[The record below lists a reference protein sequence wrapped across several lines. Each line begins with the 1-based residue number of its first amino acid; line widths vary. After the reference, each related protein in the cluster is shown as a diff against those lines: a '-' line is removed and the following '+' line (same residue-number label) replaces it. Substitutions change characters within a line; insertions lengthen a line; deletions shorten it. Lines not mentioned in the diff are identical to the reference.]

1 MAKSAVSAEQL
12 EVILSTVLSK
22 TLPEIMAKTLEKFET
37 QIDRLIARVEAR
49 FDEKVEKIYGDLFSA
64 NSRIDALEAKLVQ
77 QAACSV
83 QPVQPVASNVAATD
97 VERIV
102 ELTTQALISM
112 KKENEETKLRS
123 RNVIVTGI
131 PSSPTVSA
139 KDLFETFCE
148 EHEHL
153 TVKPRVTH
161 SRRIGKDNV
170 KLCVTLKS
178 AEAVD
183 DLLDSSSLLRNASDQ
198 SVRQTYFNRDLTKRQ
213 AQEAYNKRC
222 LAREKRL
229 HQNAAA
235 ASSLNPQAS
244 SFRSE
249 VN

>member
-22 TLPEIMAKTLEKFET
+22 TLPEIMAKTLEKFES

-49 FDEKVEKIYGDLFSA
+49 FDEKVDKICGDLFSA

-77 QAACSV
+77 HQAACSA
-83 QPVQPVASNVAATD
+83 QPVQPLASNVAATG
-97 VERIV
+97 VEKIV
-102 ELTTQALISM
+102 ELTTQALITM
-112 KKENEETKLRS
+112 EKEKEETKLRS

-131 PSSPTVSA
+131 PSSPTVSD

-148 EHEHL
+148 EHL
-153 TVKPRVTH
+153 TIKPRVTH
-161 SRRIGKDNV
+161 SRRIGKDKV
-170 KLCVTLKS
+170 KLCVSLES

-183 DLLDSSSLLRNASDQ
+183 DLIDSSSLLRNATDQ
-198 SVRQTYFNRDLTKRQ
+198 RARQTYFNRDLTKRQ

-222 LAREKRL
+222 LATEKRL
-229 HQNAAA
+229 HQNPAA

-244 SFRSE
+244 SFRSD

>member
-22 TLPEIMAKTLEKFET
+22 ALPEIMAKTLEKFES

-49 FDEKVEKIYGDLFSA
+49 FDEVEKIYGELFSA
-64 NSRIDALEAKLVQ
+64 NSRINALEAKLVQ
-77 QAACSV
+77 QATYSA
-83 QPVQPVASNVAATD
+83 QPVQPLASNVAATD

-112 KKENEETKLRS
+112 ENEKEETKLRS

-131 PSSPTVSA
+131 PSSSTVSD

-148 EHEHL
+148 EHL

-161 SRRIGKDNV
+161 SRRIGKDKV
-170 KLCVTLKS
+170 KLCVTLES

-183 DLLDSSSLLRNASDQ
+183 DLLDSSSLLRNA
-198 SVRQTYFNRDLTKRQ
+198 T
-213 AQEAYNKRC
+213 C
-222 LAREKRL
+222 L
-229 HQNAAA
+229 Q
-235 ASSLNPQAS
+235 
-244 SFRSE
+244 
-249 VN
+249 